1 MTEKEG
7 ILRHFVPQNDRK
19 KGILRHFVPQN
30 DKEKDAQNDKYGG
43 YDKKVV

>member
-1 MTEKEG
+1 MTE
-7 ILRHFVPQNDRK
+7 K

-43 YDKKVV
+43 YDRKGQNDRKVGYDK